1 MTKRISELFTIS
13 THKTGINWDSVVK
26 ASHCSYLGRTC
37 IKNRKSRPD
46 IAIGTCTV
54 GYDGSTIRDVI
65 ICPHRLLERKQIF
78 TDCYHLLTLHE
89 PGNEYHKLGEISVPG
104 GNVDYVL
111 ISAKVVGGKRK
122 VVDFVGIELQ
132 TLDTTGTVWPERE
145 RFLNSVGVAVDSDD
159 VKNTKSYGMNWK
171 MTAKTILVQLH
182 HKIKTFEHL
191 GKHFVLVMQDHLLEY
206 MEKEFDFSCIRPA
219 SIGDSMHFHSY
230 SLNKA
235 ADHYYL
241 QLTSRKSTDSD
252 GIAVCLGQKADPK
265 VELAEIVKTLESS
278 LSDDSLLTV

>member
-1 MTKRISELFTIS
+1 MSKKISELFTIA
-13 THKTGINWDSVVK
+13 THRSGVDWLEVVK
-26 ASHCSYLGRTC
+26 ASQCSYLGRTC
-37 IKNRKSRPD
+37 IKSRKSRPD

-54 GYDGSTIRDVI
+54 GYDAKNPKDVI

-89 PGNEYHKLGEISVPG
+89 PGNELHKLGEITIPG
-104 GNVDYVL
+104 GSVDYVL
-111 ISAKVVGGKRK
+111 ISAKVIDGKRK

-145 RFLNSVGVAVDSDD
+145 RFLNSVGVPVDPDD

-191 GKHFVLVMQDHLLEY
+191 GKHFVLIMQDHLLDY
-206 MEKEFDFSCIRPA
+206 MEKEFNFSCIRPA
-219 SIGDSMHFHSY
+219 SVGDSMHFHAY
-230 SLNKA
+230 SLRKA
-235 ADHYYL
+235 KDHYYL
-241 QLTSRKSTDSD
+241 QLDTRKSTDSD

-265 VELAEIVKTLESS
+265 VELTEIIKTLESS
-278 LSDDSLLTV
+278 LSDDSLLTI

>member
-1 MTKRISELFTIS
+1 MSKRISELFTTA
-13 THKTGINWDSVVK
+13 THKKGVNWSAVVK
-26 ASHCSYLGRTC
+26 ASQCSYLGRTC

-54 GYDGSTIRDVI
+54 GYDGGGTRDVI

-89 PGNEYHKLGEISVPG
+89 PGNEYHKLGEISIPG
-104 GNVDYVL
+104 GKVDYVL
-111 ISAKVVGGKRK
+111 ISAKNVGGKRK
-122 VVDFVGIELQ
+122 VVDFVGVELQ

-145 RFLNSVGVAVDSDD
+145 RFLKSVGVAVDPDD
-159 VKNTKSYGMNWK
+159 AANTKPYGMNWK
-171 MTAKTILVQLH
+171 MSAKTILVQLH

-206 MEKEFDFSCIRPA
+206 MEREFDFSCIRPA
-219 SIGDSMHFHSY
+219 SVGDPMHFHAY
-230 SLNKA
+230 SLNKGTA
-235 ADHYYL
+235 NYYL
-241 QLTSRKSTDSD
+241 QLVSRKSTDSE

-265 VELAEIVKTLESS
+265 VGLTELIKSLEGG